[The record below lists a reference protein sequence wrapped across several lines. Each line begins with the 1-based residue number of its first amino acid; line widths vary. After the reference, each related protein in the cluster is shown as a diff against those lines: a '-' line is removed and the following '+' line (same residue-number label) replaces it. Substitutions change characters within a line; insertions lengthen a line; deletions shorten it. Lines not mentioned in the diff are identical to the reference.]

1 MLKFMHKFKPACAWN
16 YNAKFTI
23 QILQYR
29 YVHYKS
35 NIFWTLKTCVFEKQK
50 VLFS

>member
-1 MLKFMHKFKPACAWN
+1 MHKFKHACAWN
-16 YNAKFTI
+16 YNAKF
-23 QILQYR
+23 YR
-29 YVHYKS
+29 YVGLHYMS